1 MKTTGTD
8 EKPIERYITTL
19 KQYILPLLVILG
31 ILFFKLYIV
40 GALKPIYTFIM
51 NKPIYVEKTTME
63 WWKAVLLL
71 LTDIIVGFNYVWVK
85 NITGEDTEEQ
95 EIEKSTALSTFKKTF
110 KGDGFTRGYT
120 YLWFSALSTILLT
133 ILWSIVTM
141 MTTYFFSDLVVSHP
155 ELFLQLYL
163 LLGGLR
169 LAIMGIFN
177 QGLLTYAV
185 YATDKK
191 NNLFRAM
198 SFTVQNLFKLIWI
211 RIKFYTSVLF
221 GLILLVIGSLFTTT
235 DALRKQ
241 SISQRKLVREYEREA
256 LYKEVGRRI

>member
-1 MKTTGTD
+1 
-8 EKPIERYITTL
+8 
-19 KQYILPLLVILG
+19 
-31 ILFFKLYIV
+31 
-40 GALKPIYTFIM
+40 
-51 NKPIYVEKTTME
+51 
-63 WWKAVLLL
+63 
-71 LTDIIVGFNYVWVK
+71 
-85 NITGEDTEEQ
+85 
-95 EIEKSTALSTFKKTF
+95 
-110 KGDGFTRGYT
+110 
-120 YLWFSALSTILLT
+120 
-133 ILWSIVTM
+133 
-141 MTTYFFSDLVVSHP
+141 
-155 ELFLQLYL
+155 
-163 LLGGLR
+163 
-169 LAIMGIFN
+169 MGIFN

-191 NNLFRAM
+191 NNLLRAM